1 MQNSN
6 SKVIEEIQAKVKK
19 HGSRISQLEQVNPR
33 IEKLENVDKQI
44 LQSIKDTQQQTKQNQ
59 QAIKTVMESVS
70 TKEDND
76 RLKRDIKELQRCVTE
91 EVVKKDHLAEVL
103 KPIKEKIEKNDK
115 RSFSILCWVVMVFL
129 TVLFGIPGS
138 LYFGLDEYNE
148 LREKHETIISDKVAD
163 NERRHKDD
171 IASIGL
177 KVQKVVSSVDKLS
190 SIVLDEKIKLLLDL
204 QKANK
209 KGK

>member
-1 MQNSN
+1 MSE
-6 SKVIEEIQAKVKK
+6 SKVIEQIQTTVKD
-19 HGSRISQLEQVNPR
+19 HEARLSQVELVNTR
-33 IEKLENVDKQI
+33 VEKLENSDKQI
-44 LQSIKDTQQQTKQNQ
+44 LQSIRDTQQQTKQNQ

-76 RLKRDIKELQRCVTE
+76 RLKKDIKELQRCVTE
-91 EVVKKDHLAEVL
+91 EVVKKAHLKEVL
-103 KPIKEKIEKNDK
+103 DPIKEKVEKNDK

-148 LREKHETIISDKVAD
+148 LREKHEVIISNKVKE
-163 NERRHKDD
+163 NERRHRDD
-171 IASIGL
+171 ITSIDL
-177 KVQKVVSSVDKLS
+177 KVQKVVASVDKLS
-190 SIVLDEKIKLLLDL
+190 SIVLDEKIKLLLEL
-204 QKANK
+204 QKNKK